1 MAERGDN
8 QSAVLSAAV
17 GALAMIAHQVASKA
31 TRDALFLSN
40 FDVRLLPVMLSASA
54 VFSILI
60 VLAAARLMTRLSPS
74 RVVPAAFVASGLIQM
89 VIWGLAFLSP
99 SAAAVLLYLHIAAFG
114 SILVSGFW
122 SMYNERLDPRSAKAH
137 MGRVAG
143 GATLGGVLGGLLAQA
158 AALYLGLSSMLPLL
172 AGLHLFCGWAV
183 LNLRQAEDSTHNPS
197 RKALQGQEAARSGFQ
212 ILQQTPYLRNLAL
225 LILLATVSA
234 ALIDYVFK
242 FWAQGTFR
250 QGESLLSFFAAFY
263 MGVSILTFLTQTAA
277 SRRTLEK
284 LGLAKTVAGLPIAAA
299 LGAGA
304 GLAVPGMA
312 TVACARGAE
321 ATLRNSLFRSGY
333 ELFFTPVPDEERR
346 ATKTLIDVGAE
357 RMGDALGG
365 AIAMLLLLLGSWANP
380 IMLALAVSLS
390 LLGLA
395 ITRSLD
401 RGYVQTLER
410 SLLGRALELDM
421 TEVGDKTTRTTML
434 RTMTGLDIRQR
445 LGQEAATE
453 SGLYGPA
460 QPEKDSDPQPEG
472 PSKNLEADSVLKQTA
487 VLRSQDGQQIAQLFD
502 QQPLLDPLLAA
513 HVIPLLAWDRLSE
526 KSIQALRNIAPQI
539 AGQLVDALLDKEQ
552 EFAVRRRLPRVLAF
566 SPSQRASEGLLRA
579 LRDRRFE
586 VRYQSGQ
593 ALFFM
598 TQRNSSIRISDKQV
612 FEAVLRELDVNH
624 GIWDGRR
631 LLDGSDD
638 EIGTELVDDLLRKRI
653 NRSLEHV
660 FTILS
665 LVLPRE
671 PLKVAFKGLHTQ
683 DAKLRG
689 TALEYLE
696 SVLPDPIRGKLWPFL
711 EKSAGGQ
718 GQRSRPKEEILSKL
732 LRSSQSIDIS
742 LSEIEKKL
750 HQRDTEGTE

>member
-1 MAERGDN
+1 MAERGDD
-8 QSAVLSAAV
+8 QSAVRSAAV

-40 FDVRLLPVMLSASA
+40 FDVQLLPLMLSASA

-60 VLAAARLMTRLSPS
+60 ALGAARLMTRLSPS
-74 RVVPAAFVASGLIQM
+74 RVVPAAFVASGLIQI

-99 SAAAVLLYLHIAAFG
+99 SAAAVLLYVHIAAFG

-137 MGRVAG
+137 IGRVVG
-143 GATLGGVLGGLLAQA
+143 SATLGGVLGGLLAQA

-172 AGLHLFCGWAV
+172 AGLDLFCGWAV
-183 LNLRQAEDSTHNPS
+183 LNLRQLEASPQNPS
-197 RKALQGQEAARSGFQ
+197 GKALEGQEAARSGFQ
-212 ILQQTPYLRNLAL
+212 MLQQTPYLRNLAL

-242 FWAQGTFR
+242 FWAQDTFR
-250 QGESLLSFFAAFY
+250 QGEPLLSFFAAFY
-263 MGVSILTFLTQTAA
+263 MVVSILTFLTQTAA
-277 SRRTLEK
+277 SRRALEK
-284 LGLAKTVAGLPIAAA
+284 LGLAKTVAGLPAAAA

-304 GLAVPGMA
+304 GLALPGMA
-312 TVACARGAE
+312 TLACARGAE

-333 ELFFTPVPDEERR
+333 ELFFTPVPDQERR

-365 AIAMLLLLLGSWANP
+365 GIALLLLLLGSWANP
-380 IMLALAVSLS
+380 LMLALAFSLS

-410 SLLGRALELDM
+410 SLLGRALDLEM
-421 TEVGDKTTRTTML
+421 AQVGDKTTRTTLL
-434 RTMTGLDIRQR
+434 RTMTGLDIRQH
-445 LGQEAATE
+445 LGEEAATA
-453 SGLYGPA
+453 SGLYGPTR
-460 QPEKDSDPQPEG
+460 PEKDSDPQPEG
-472 PSKNLEADSVLKQTA
+472 LGKSLEADSVLKQTA
-487 VLRSQDGQQIAQLFD
+487 VLRSQDAQPIARLFEE
-502 QQPLLDPLLAA
+502 QPLLDPLLAA
-513 HVIPLLAWDRLSE
+513 HVIPLLAWDRLSD

-598 TQRNSSIRISDKQV
+598 TQRNSSIRISGEPV
-612 FEAVLRELDVNH
+612 FEAVLRELDVDE
-624 GIWDGRR
+624 GIWESHR
-631 LLDGSDD
+631 LLDGSDEEMGSD
-638 EIGTELVDDLLRKRI
+638 LVDDLLRKRI
-653 NRSLEHV
+653 NRSLEHI

-671 PLKVAFKGLHTQ
+671 PLKVAFKGLYTQ

-689 TALEYLE
+689 TALEYLD

-711 EKSAGGQ
+711 EKSEGGQ
-718 GQRSRPKEEILSKL
+718 AERPRPKEEILLEL
-732 LRSSQSIDIS
+732 LRSSPSIELS
-742 LSEIEKKL
+742 LAEVEKKL
-750 HQRDTEGTE
+750 RHRDQEGRE